1 VNVLQEFTFL
11 GVMAAYRMPYSDS
24 HNNYDEMR
32 RFSMFQ
38 RLSLTVLLI
47 LVGLL
52 TACGG
57 GGGAS
62 SSSGTAGKTGSVGLL
77 LTDAPAD
84 PSLFSEIN
92 VTIERVELIGGD
104 GGRVSLFDG
113 PAETVDL
120 LKLRNESVPFTFRDD
135 VPVGTYCKVRL
146 TLARPDGLE
155 LVLAADSSSNF
166 PKLPG
171 NGKLDLLARDCFTV
185 APGAS
190 VTLQLDMDAGNS
202 IHIVQTGSKTEYN
215 FRPVVFIDV
224 INDSFTGKLVRLEG
238 VIADYDAVDQTL
250 LLCNALPTHD
260 SRRADCASVE
270 LGPDSAFFD
279 NLTLEGAAA
288 PLSNLLIDTN
298 LGQPAAAVG
307 LVSGLVTGLE
317 SPEVPADAWPG
328 TGFCRLWDPEVE
340 AASQPYPDDVVCDDP
355 GLTVYAGWVLMN
367 DQGVVEVDHRPRLIL
382 NGFAVETGSFAQVYA
397 TVATAVTAG
406 RFDLSIAD
414 PRTVLLQQPA
424 GFNGTRILS
433 KSGDLL
439 DESAIQVG
447 RALKLDGVVLSTGEL
462 NAAVVIVDTD
472 TLGVTAASGAI
483 GSLTSS
489 GFILVP
495 EAGTTPC
502 GVSGDLSVVMDADT
516 TVTTV
521 TIEPTLVDVSPG
533 GLLEAGQSV
542 AASGLCGAA
551 SLSADSVVVVEDLR
565 P

>member
-1 VNVLQEFTFL
+1 
-11 GVMAAYRMPYSDS
+11 
-24 HNNYDEMR
+24 
-32 RFSMFQ
+32 MFQ
-38 RLSLTVLLI
+38 RLSLVLLLI
-47 LVGLL
+47 FTGLL
-52 TACGG
+52 AACGG
-57 GGGAS
+57 GGGS
-62 SSSGTAGKTGSVGLL
+62 STDSGTAGRTGSVGLL

-92 VTIERVELIGGD
+92 ATIERVELIGGD
-104 GGRVSLFDG
+104 DGRVALFEG

-146 TLARPDGLE
+146 TLAKPNGLE
-155 LVLAADSSSNF
+155 LVLAADSSSHF

-202 IHIVQTGSKTEYN
+202 IHIVTTGSKTEYN

-224 INDSFTGKLVRLEG
+224 INQAFTGKLVRLEG
-238 VIADYDAVDQTL
+238 VIADYDAIAQTL
-250 LLCNALPTHD
+250 LLCEALPTHD
-260 SRRADCASVE
+260 SSRADCAAVE

-288 PLSNLLIDTN
+288 PLADLLVDTN
-298 LGQPAAAVG
+298 LGEPAAAVG

-317 SPEVPADAWPG
+317 SPQVPADSWPSAG
-328 TGFCRLWDPEVE
+328 LCRLWDPAVD
-340 AASQPYPDDVVCDDP
+340 AASQSYPDDLACDDP
-355 GLTVYAGWVLMN
+355 SLRIAVGLVLIN
-367 DQGVVEVDHRPRLIL
+367 DQGVVVVDHRPRLHL
-382 NGFAVETGSFAQVYA
+382 NGFAVETGPFAQVYA
-397 TVATAVTAG
+397 MADTLVTAG
-406 RFDLSIAD
+406 QFDLNIAD
-414 PRTVLLQQPA
+414 PKTVLLQQPT

-447 RALKLDGVVLSTGEL
+447 RALKLDGVVLSSGEL
-462 NAAVVIVDTD
+462 NAAVIIVDTSS
-472 TLGVTAASGAI
+472 LGVTAASGTI
-483 GSLTSS
+483 GSLTTD
-489 GFILVP
+489 GFILIP
-495 EAGTTPC
+495 ETGTTPC

-516 TVTTV
+516 SVTTV
-521 TIEPTLVDVSPG
+521 TIEPSLVDVSPG
-533 GLLEAGQSV
+533 GVLEVGQDVS
-542 AASGLCGAA
+542 ASGLCGTA
-551 SLSADSVVVVEDLR
+551 SLSANTVVVVEDLR